1 MDTAHQLPHPVLF
14 LFFAVALLYS
24 VLDLSRLWR
33 PSGVVVI
40 TGLPLWLYPF
50 FIMCPVKIS
59 SSPSVILAEVFR
71 DFLVGYSL
79 MPTYLKYSRKAFV
92 FEDVDLILLTIVHLP
107 YLATIHQDWF
117 D

>member
-1 MDTAHQLPHPVLF
+1 MVISFLHNVPGELP
-14 LFFAVALLYS
+14 
-24 VLDLSRLWR
+24 
-33 PSGVVVI
+33 
-40 TGLPLWLYPF
+40 
-50 FIMCPVKIS
+50 

-92 FEDVDLILLTIVHLP
+92 LEDVDLILLTIVHLP